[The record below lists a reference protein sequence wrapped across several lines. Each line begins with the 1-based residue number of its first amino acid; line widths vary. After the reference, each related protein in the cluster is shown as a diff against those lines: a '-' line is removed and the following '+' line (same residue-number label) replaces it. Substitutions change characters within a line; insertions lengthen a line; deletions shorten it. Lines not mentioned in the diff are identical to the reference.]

1 MPGGS
6 RTHVLLTAHH
16 VVLLSLGENNN
27 THVDNNSV
35 DNANLSTEFSPYPQE
50 GGRERGG
57 ERKREKRREEERTG
71 GKRREGERKRE
82 RREEEREQ
90 TIVGG
95 RAPGCIVPT
104 QTGSLSQEAHRC
116 VLLSHQAQPCGCRE
130 RCAPAASRPRDGS
143 CGPHHLRAEP

>member
-27 THVDNNSV
+27 RHVDNNSV

-50 GGRERGG
+50 GGRERG
-57 ERKREKRREEERTG
+57 
-71 GKRREGERKRE
+71 RE
-82 RREEEREQ
+82 RREEERGGENRREEERER

-95 RAPGCIVPT
+95 KAPGCIVPT
-104 QTGSLSQEAHRC
+104 Q
-116 VLLSHQAQPCGCRE
+116 
-130 RCAPAASRPRDGS
+130 AASPRKPTGVCFCPIRLSRVDAGNVV
-143 CGPHHLRAEP
+143 HLQPPDLGWLLWASSSPG